1 MKYNVGIDLGGT
13 NIVAAVVDENA
24 KILSKVKCKTNLPK
38 APDILCDDIKN
49 LITEAIFSAN
59 LKLSDIDIVGIG
71 SPGII
76 NNKTGY
82 IEYSCNFDYHNV
94 PIRELLESRIGK
106 KVYIENDANAAA
118 IGEFAFGAGKDVSS
132 MVAITLGTG
141 VGGGIII
148 DSKIYCGFNY
158 AAGELGHMVIEKD
171 GRPCS
176 CGRKGCFE
184 TYSSATGLI
193 LTTKEIM
200 NENKDSLM
208 WNISKE
214 DGKINGKTAF
224 LAMKQ
229 GDKAAKLVVDRY
241 IDYLACGII
250 NLINIF
256 SVPLISIGGGISN
269 EKEALLNPLLE
280 VIKKEAYSK
289 DSENNCQIVIA
300 ELSNDAGLI
309 GASVINK
316 YQ

>member
-214 DGKINGKTAF
+214 DGEINGKTAF